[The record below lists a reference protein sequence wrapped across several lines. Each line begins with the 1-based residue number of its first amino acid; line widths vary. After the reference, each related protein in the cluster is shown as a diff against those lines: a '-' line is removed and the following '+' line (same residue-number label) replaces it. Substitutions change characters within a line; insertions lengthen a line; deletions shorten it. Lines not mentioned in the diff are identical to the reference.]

1 MCAFYCSFARTLKR
15 TRRQI
20 IQTLVLSGLEL
31 KTSDT
36 HVHSKF
42 GVSLQR
48 SSILHANLSHTR
60 FEFKD

>member
-1 MCAFYCSFARTLKR
+1 MCAFYCSFARTLR
-15 TRRQI
+15 GTRRQI
-20 IQTLVLSGLEL
+20 IQSLEF

-48 SSILHANLSHTR
+48 SSILHANLSDTR
-60 FEFKD
+60 FGFKD